1 MFSKDLELTIGQC
14 YKEAREQRHEFMT
27 VEHLLLALLE
37 NPSAA
42 AVLRACNAD
51 IGKLGRDLRSIITET
66 VPVLPPNDER
76 DTQPT
81 LGFQR
86 VLQRAVYH
94 VQSSG
99 RKEVTGANVLVA
111 IFGEKDSHAVYFLG
125 QQEVSRLDVVNYISH
140 GIAKIGQES
149 GQQPQG
155 EPGREAEGGEEP
167 RGNPLTEFANNLND
181 LARQGKIDPLIGRE
195 EEVERT
201 IQVLCRRRKNNP
213 LYVGEAGVG
222 KTALAEG
229 LAKRIVENNVPAV
242 LKDCTI
248 WALDLGALVAGTKYR
263 GDFEKRLKAVIA
275 QLKKEPGAILFIDEI
290 HTIIGAGSA
299 SGGTMDASNLI
310 KPMLASGEIRCI
322 GSTTFQEFR
331 GVFEKDRALARRFQK
346 IDVVEPTIADTI
358 EILKGLKTRFEEH
371 HKVEYTNDALKAAVD
386 LSVKHI
392 ADRLLPDKAIDVI
405 DEAGARQRLL
415 PEDQRTGTVD
425 VPEIEFIV
433 ARMARI
439 PPKQVS
445 VSDRD
450 VLKSLDRN
458 LKMVVFGQDSAIDAL
473 ASAIKMARS
482 GLGNPQK
489 PIGCFLLAGPTGVG
503 KTEVTR
509 QLAMQLGIELVRFD
523 MSEYMESHSVS
534 RLIGAPPGYVGFD
547 QGGLLT
553 EQIVKH
559 PHCVLLLDEIEK
571 AHPDVY
577 NVLLQIMD
585 RGALT
590 DTNGREANFKNVIV
604 VMTTNAGAQQAARRT
619 IGFVEQNHATD
630 AMEVIRRAF
639 SPEFRNR
646 LDAVDPLQRARLR
659 THPARGRQVP
669 DRARDAAAGE
679 ARVAERRCRRAA
691 LARRA
696 RLRSADGRTTDG
708 PRDPGKREARARR
721 RAAVRQAGRGRQ
733 GSPRR
738 QGRQARGRMRSGG
751 EVAGGGRRV
760 DAYAARNTRKQKSR
774 NRKRSGLFFCRHPGE
789 ALGPD
794 ARQGHGSRVVSAS
807 CTAAG

>member
-140 GIAKIGQES
+140 GIAKIGQET

-155 EPGREAEGGEEP
+155 EPGREAEGSEEP

-181 LARQGKIDPLIGRE
+181 LARQGKIDPLIGRQ

-346 IDVVEPTIADTI
+346 IDVVEPTIADSI

-415 PEDQRTGTVD
+415 PEDQRTGMVD

-646 LDAVDPLQRARLR
+646 LDAVIHFNALDFEHILRVVDKFLIELEMQLQEKHVSLNVDADARRWLAEHGFDPQMGAR
-659 THPARGRQVP
+659 PM
-669 DRARDAAAGE
+669 
-679 ARVAERRCRRAA
+679 ARVIQENVKRA
-691 LARRA
+691 LADELLFGKLA
-696 RLRSADGRTTDG
+696 EGGKVRLVVKDD
-708 PRDPGKREARARR
+708 KLEVECEAAEKLP
-721 RAAVRQAGRGRQ
+721 AVV
-733 GSPRR
+733 
-738 QGRQARGRMRSGG
+738 
-751 EVAGGGRRV
+751 E
-760 DAYAARNTRKQKSR
+760 
-774 NRKRSGLFFCRHPGE
+774 
-789 ALGPD
+789 
-794 ARQGHGSRVVSAS
+794 
-807 CTAAG
+807 

>member
-37 NPSAA
+37 NPSATQ
-42 AVLRACNAD
+42 VLRACGAD
-51 IGKLGRDLRSIITET
+51 LGKLGRDLRSIIAET
-66 VPVLPPNDER
+66 VPVLPVADER

-125 QQEVSRLDVVNYISH
+125 QQDVNRLDVVNYLSH
-140 GIAKIGQES
+140 GIAKLGDES
-149 GQQPQG
+149 TSA
-155 EPGREAEGGEEP
+155 PGAESAAREGEGGDEP
-167 RGNPLTEFANNLND
+167 KGNPLGEFANNLNE

-195 EEVERT
+195 LEVERT

-229 LAKRIVENNVPAV
+229 LAKRIVEGQVPDV
-242 LKDCTI
+242 LKDATI
-248 WALDLGALVAGTKYR
+248 YALDLGALVAGTKYR
-263 GDFEKRLKAVIA
+263 GDFEKRLKAVIS

-310 KPMLASGEIRCI
+310 KPMLASGEMRCI
-322 GSTTFQEFR
+322 GSTTFQEYR

-346 IDVVEPTIADTI
+346 IDVVEPTIADSI
-358 EILKGLKTRFEEH
+358 EILKGLKSRFEEH
-371 HKVEYTNDALKAAVD
+371 HHVEYTGEALKAAVD

-392 ADRLLPDKAIDVI
+392 SDRLLPDKAIDVI

-415 PEDQRTGTVD
+415 PDDQRTGTVD
-425 VPEIEFIV
+425 VPEIEYIV

-445 VSDRD
+445 ASDRD
-450 VLKSLDRN
+450 VLRNLERN
-458 LKMVVFGQDSAIDAL
+458 LKMVVFGQDSAIEAL
-473 ASAIKMARS
+473 TSAIKMARS
-482 GLGNPQK
+482 GLGDPNK
-489 PIGCFLLAGPTGVG
+489 PIGNFLFAGPTGVG

-509 QLAMQLGIELVRFD
+509 QLALQLGVELVRFD
-523 MSEYMESHSVS
+523 MSEYMEAHSVS

-604 VMTTNAGAQQAARRT
+604 VMTTNAGAQTAARRT
-619 IGFVEQNHATD
+619 IGFVDQNHASD
-630 AMEVIRRAF
+630 AMEIIRKAF
-639 SPEFRNR
+639 TPEFRNR
-646 LDAVDPLQRARLR
+646 LDAIVQFGALDFEHILRVVDKFLIELEVQLQEKHVSLD
-659 THPARGRQVP
+659 V
-669 DRARDAAAGE
+669 DAE
-679 ARVAERRCRRAA
+679 ARKWLAEHGFDPQMGARPMARVIQDNVKRA
-691 LARRA
+691 LADELLFGDLAEGGKVKLSVRDDK
-696 RLRSADGRTTDG
+696 LRVET
-708 PRDPGKREARARR
+708 EAAEKLP
-721 RAAVRQAGRGRQ
+721 AVV
-733 GSPRR
+733 
-738 QGRQARGRMRSGG
+738 
-751 EVAGGGRRV
+751 E
-760 DAYAARNTRKQKSR
+760 
-774 NRKRSGLFFCRHPGE
+774 
-789 ALGPD
+789 
-794 ARQGHGSRVVSAS
+794 
-807 CTAAG
+807 